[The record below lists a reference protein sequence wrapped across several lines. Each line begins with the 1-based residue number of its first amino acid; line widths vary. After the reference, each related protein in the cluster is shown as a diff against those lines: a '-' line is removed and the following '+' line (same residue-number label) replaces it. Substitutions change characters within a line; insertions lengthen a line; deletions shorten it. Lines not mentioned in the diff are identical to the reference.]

1 MSEVING
8 IQVIEVRGIRV
19 LTTKQIAK
27 AYGVEEWRIK
37 QNFSN
42 NRARYIEGK
51 HFIELSGRELK
62 ELKDRVENIYP
73 AKRTGAENF
82 YPVKAAGAENFYHAC
97 DGSCIVGKTA
107 NKLYLWTER
116 GALLHAK
123 SLNTDQAW
131 EVYDR
136 LVDFYFR
143 AKERQQD
150 KPKEQKEAVAPVQQT
165 VPVHK
170 AHPMKIT
177 VVDVPDNA
185 QVQEILKKLRKDIAG
200 IDAVIDQFSRYITKE
215 DYERLGR
222 VADLMA
228 MGLYKD
234 TLRLADIQPNVVE
247 KTL

>member
-1 MSEVING
+1 MTEGINKM
-8 IQVIEVRGIRV
+8 QVVEVRGIRV
-19 LTTKQIAK
+19 LTTKQLAE
-27 AYGVEEWRIK
+27 AYGTQVTVLRE
-37 QNFSN
+37 NFRRN
-42 NRARYIEGK
+42 KDRYTEGK
-51 HFIELSGRELK
+51 HYIVLEGEELK
-62 ELKDRVENIYP
+62 AMKTETQFVSLLKQ
-73 AKRTGAENF
+73 
-82 YPVKAAGAENFYHAC
+82 VKKAH
-97 DGSCIVGKTA
+97 V
-107 NKLYLWTER
+107 WTER

-123 SLNTDQAW
+123 SINTDQAW

-150 KPKEQKEAVAPVQQT
+150 KPKEQKAAVAPVQQT

-177 VVDVPDNA
+177 VVDAPDNA
-185 QVQEILKKLRKDIAG
+185 QVQEVLKKLRKDIAG
-200 IDAVIDQFSRYITKE
+200 IDAVIDQFCRYITKE

-228 MGLYKD
+228 MGLYRD
-234 TLRLADIQPNVVE
+234 TLQLEDIQPNVVE

>member
-1 MSEVING
+1 MSEGINKM
-8 IQVIEVRGIRV
+8 QVVEVRGIRV
-19 LTTKQIAK
+19 LTSKQLAD
-27 AYGVEEWRIK
+27 AYGTEVDRIK
-37 QNFSN
+37 NNFRRN
-42 NRARYIEGK
+42 KKNYVEGK
-51 HFIELSGRELK
+51 HYITLEGNELRS
-62 ELKDRVENIYP
+62 
-73 AKRTGAENF
+73 AKREAQIE
-82 YPVKAAGAENFYHAC
+82 PLLKQAKCVH
-97 DGSCIVGKTA
+97 
-107 NKLYLWTER
+107 LWTER

-150 KPKEQKEAVAPVQQT
+150 KTKEQKAAVAPVQQT

-185 QVQEILKKLRKDIAG
+185 QVQEVIKKLRKDIAG

-228 MGLYKD
+228 MGLYQD
-234 TLRLADIQPNVVE
+234 TLRLADIHPKVVE

>member
-19 LTTKQIAK
+19 LTTQQLAD
-27 AYGVEEWRIK
+27 AYGTDQWRIRE
-37 QNFSN
+37 NFKR
-42 NRARYIEGK
+42 NRNRYTEGK
-51 HFIELSGRELK
+51 HYIKLEGK
-62 ELKDRVENIYP
+62 ELKDWKERVQFAPNLQREKRECEFQTLLKG
-73 AKRTGAENF
+73 AK
-82 YPVKAAGAENFYHAC
+82 C
-97 DGSCIVGKTA
+97 A
-107 NKLYLWTER
+107 NLWTER

-150 KPKEQKEAVAPVQQT
+150 KPKEKKAAVAPVQQT
-165 VPVHK
+165 VPVQK
-170 AHPMKIT
+170 AHPMKILVT
-177 VVDVPDNA
+177 DVPDNA
-185 QVQEILKKLRKDIAG
+185 KVQEVLKKLRKDIAG
-200 IDAVIDQFSRYITKE
+200 IDAVIDQFNRYITKE

-234 TLRLADIQPNVVE
+234 TLRLADIKPNEVE
-247 KTL
+247 KAL

>member
-19 LTTKQIAK
+19 LTTQQLAD
-27 AYGVEEWRIK
+27 AYGTEPERIRW
-37 QNFSN
+37 NFKY
-42 NRARYIEGK
+42 NRKRFIVGK
-51 HFIELSGRELK
+51 HFMKLEGK
-62 ELKDRVENIYP
+62 ELREWKERVQFAPTLHGEKRECEIQP
-73 AKRTGAENF
+73 ILKQAK
-82 YPVKAAGAENFYHAC
+82 
-97 DGSCIVGKTA
+97 SA
-107 NKLYLWTER
+107 NLWTER

-150 KPKEQKEAVAPVQQT
+150 KPKEQKAAVAPVQQT
-165 VPVHK
+165 APVHK

-177 VVDVPDNA
+177 VVDLPDNA
-185 QVQEILKKLRKDIAG
+185 QVQEVLKKLRKDIAG
-200 IDAVIDQFSRYITKE
+200 IDAVIDQFNRYISKE

-228 MGLYKD
+228 MGLYRD
-234 TLRLADIQPNVVE
+234 TLQLAEIRPNVVE

>member
-8 IQVIEVRGIRV
+8 IQVIEVRGISV

-42 NRARYIEGK
+42 NRTRYIEGK
-51 HFIELSGRELK
+51 HFIELSGSELK
-62 ELKDRVENIYP
+62 EFKDKVENFYP
-73 AKRTGAENF
+73 AKRTGVENF
-82 YPVKAAGAENFYHAC
+82 YPAC

-150 KPKEQKEAVAPVQQT
+150 KPKEKKAAVAQVQQT
-165 VPVHK
+165 VPVQK
-170 AHPMKIT
+170 AHPMKIMVT
-177 VVDVPDNA
+177 DVPDNA
-185 QVQEILKKLRKDIAG
+185 KVQEVLKKLRKDIAG
-200 IDAVIDQFSRYITKE
+200 IDAVIDQFNRYITKE

-222 VADLMA
+222 VADLMV

-234 TLRLADIQPNVVE
+234 TLRLADIKPNEVE
-247 KTL
+247 KAL

>member
-1 MSEVING
+1 MSDGINNM
-8 IQVIEVRGIRV
+8 QVVEVRGIRV
-19 LTTKQIAK
+19 LTTKQLAE
-27 AYGVEEWRIK
+27 AYGTTQEKIRW
-37 QNFSN
+37 NFKY
-42 NRARYIEGK
+42 NRDKYMLGK
-51 HFIELSGRELK
+51 HFIKLEGKELREWKERVQFASNHQGRECEIHTLLK
-62 ELKDRVENIYP
+62 Q
-73 AKRTGAENF
+73 AKS
-82 YPVKAAGAENFYHAC
+82 AC
-97 DGSCIVGKTA
+97 
-107 NKLYLWTER
+107 LWTER

-150 KPKEQKEAVAPVQQT
+150 KPKEQKAAVAPVQQT

-185 QVQEILKKLRKDIAG
+185 QVQEVLKKLRKDIAG

-234 TLRLADIQPNVVE
+234 TLRLADIHPNVVE